1 MSSWQ
6 EERLCGLRT
15 QRGEMINT
23 QCALRVDAP
32 FVWIGQNTQRHMA
45 LWHLIVETDI
55 IGCLNDIS
63 PKKLNLQ
70 EVLAHLEPAMPSAR
84 GQ

>member
-23 QCALRVDAP
+23 QCALWADAP
-32 FVWIGQNTQRHMA
+32 FVCNGKNTQRHTV
-45 LWHLIVETDI
+45 LWHLIVETYVI
-55 IGCLNDIS
+55 
-63 PKKLNLQ
+63 Q
-70 EVLAHLEPAMPSAR
+70 
-84 GQ
+84 